1 MFPTIE
7 SFNMVFFPALIAIV
21 AAILTEEK
29 IANHLERKRG
39 KRNGTDKR
47 AYSKK

>member
-7 SFNMVFFPALIAIV
+7 SFNMFFFPSLIAIA
-21 AAILTEEK
+21 AAILNEEK
-29 IANHLERKRG
+29 IVRYLERKRG

-47 AYSKK
+47 A